1 MTNINDLKRL
11 ADAASVQT
19 LKYFR
24 SNLNVDNKYEV
35 GFDPVTAGDREAEA
49 AIRQILDADFPDHGI
64 LGEEFGAKNLDARY
78 VWVIDP
84 IDGTRAFISGL
95 PVWGTLVGLMEDGVA
110 KQGFMHQPYTD
121 ELYIADGTQS
131 WLIEKGGEPQKLASR
146 QSAKLQDAIMFT
158 TSPALYQGAEAEGYK
173 RLESRTKLARYG
185 TDCYG
190 AVMVASGHA
199 DIFIEPGLQPYD
211 IVALIPIIEQAGGVI
226 TTVDGERAEKGGTI
240 LAAGSKELHAEA
252 LQAYWGRA

>member
-1 MTNINDLKRL
+1 MSNINDLKRL
-11 ADAASVQT
+11 ADAASAQT

-24 SNLNVDNKYEV
+24 SNLSVDNKYQV

-49 AIRQILDADFPDHGI
+49 AIRRILDADFPDHGI
-64 LGEEFGAKNLDARY
+64 LGEEYGAKNLDARF

-95 PVWGTLVGLMEDGVA
+95 PVWGTLVGLMENGIA
-110 KQGFMHQPYTD
+110 QSGFMHQPYTD
-121 ELYIADGTQS
+121 ELYVADGGQS
-131 WLIEKGGEPQKLASR
+131 WLIEKGGAPKKLATR
-146 QSAKLQDAIMFT
+146 QNVELQNATLFT
-158 TSPALYQGAEAEGYK
+158 TSPALYEGAEAEGFK

-190 AVMVASGHA
+190 AVMVASGYA

-211 IVALIPIIEQAGGVI
+211 IVALIPIIEQAGGVV
-226 TTVDGERAEKGGTI
+226 TTVEGGRAESGGTI
-240 LAAGSKELHAEA
+240 LAAGSKALHEEA
-252 LQAYWGRA
+252 LQAFWGRA

>member
-1 MTNINDLKRL
+1 MANVNDLKRL

-24 SNLNVDNKYEV
+24 SNLNVDNKYED

-49 AIRQILDADFPDHGI
+49 AIRHILDADFPDHGI
-64 LGEEFGAKNLDARY
+64 LGEEYGAKNLEARH

-110 KQGFMHQPYTD
+110 KKGFMHQPYTD
-121 ELYIADGTQS
+121 ELYIADGEQS
-131 WLIEKGGEPQKLASR
+131 WLIEKGGEPQKLATR
-146 QSAKLQDAIMFT
+146 QSATLQDATVFT
-158 TSPALYQGAEAEGYK
+158 TSPALYSGAEAEGFK
-173 RLESRTKLARYG
+173 RLEDRTKLARYG

-190 AVMVASGHA
+190 AVMVASGYA

-211 IVALIPIIEQAGGVI
+211 IVALIPIIEQAGGVV
-226 TTVDGERAEKGGTI
+226 TTVDGARAEQGGTI
-240 LAAGSKELHAEA
+240 IAAGSKALHEEA
-252 LQAYWGRA
+252 LQAFWGRA